1 MAKCCKLDGKI
12 ACGGVSRETTV
23 ALTGGRSF
31 VRRDRVRAGGGSWVV
46 AEYGCLAVRGYG
58 AGLRCRVAVQGLGW
72 LSGQGGHAEAMSDK
86 KVTRRRYQTKGH
98 AEARKVRGGLQ
109 QLGKETDTEL
119 LGG

>member
-1 MAKCCKLDGKI
+1 MPVVDRGLSLSMDVLR
-12 ACGGVSRETTV
+12 CGVT
-23 ALTGGRSF
+23 
-31 VRRDRVRAGGGSWVV
+31 
-46 AEYGCLAVRGYG
+46 VRGCG

-119 LGG
+119 LGS